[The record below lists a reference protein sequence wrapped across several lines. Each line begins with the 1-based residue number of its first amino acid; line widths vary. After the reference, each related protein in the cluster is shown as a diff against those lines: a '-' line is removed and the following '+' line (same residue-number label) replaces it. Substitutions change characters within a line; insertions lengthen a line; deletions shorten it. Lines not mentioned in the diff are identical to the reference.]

1 LGKFGDNHLRY
12 LRATVRQRRHNALLN
27 KQNMNKQNRIQEL
40 KEKRNAVILA
50 HYYTLPEIQDI
61 ADYLGDSLFLAQK
74 AKETNADTILFCG
87 VNFMAETA
95 KILNPTKTVLLPDDT
110 AGCSLADF
118 VDVDD
123 FLKWKNSFE
132 NPYLISY
139 INCSTTVKAIS
150 DVICTSANVLKIAQS
165 APKNATILFAPDENL
180 GDWVNKTLGLNMKT
194 WKGDCCVHIDF
205 SEKHLRECIKN
216 EPDAEVVAH
225 PECPENILN
234 YANFVGSTTAI
245 LNYVK
250 KSEKNKFIILTET
263 GILHQMKRDSP
274 DKIFITVN
282 GINSGSENIC
292 LNMKKNTLDKVI
304 FALENLQPEIV
315 INEKLRFAALKPLEK
330 MLEQSK

>member
-1 LGKFGDNHLRY
+1 
-12 LRATVRQRRHNALLN
+12 
-27 KQNMNKQNRIQEL
+27 MNQQNRIKEL

-74 AKETNADTILFCG
+74 AKETNADVIVFCG

-118 VDVDD
+118 VDVND
-123 FLKWKNSFE
+123 FWKWKNSFE

-139 INCSTTVKAIS
+139 INCSTAVKTIS
-150 DVICTSANVLKIAQS
+150 DVICTSANVLKIANF

-180 GDWVNKTLGLNMKT
+180 GNWVNKTLGLQMKT
-194 WKGDCCVHIDF
+194 WKGDCCVHTDF
-205 SEKHLRECIKN
+205 SENHLKECIQN

-234 YANFVGSTTAI
+234 YANFIGSTTAI
-245 LNYVK
+245 INYIKNSK
-250 KSEKNKFIILTET
+250 KNIFIILTET
-263 GILHQMKRDSP
+263 GIFHQLKKNSP
-274 DKIFITVN
+274 NKIFVPVN
-282 GINSGSENIC
+282 GVNTVGENIC
-292 LNMKKNTLDKVI
+292 HNMKKNTIDKVI
-304 FALENLQPEIV
+304 SALENLQPEI
-315 INEKLRFAALKPLEK
+315 IIDEKMRLAALKPLEK
-330 MLEQSK
+330 MLALSGG